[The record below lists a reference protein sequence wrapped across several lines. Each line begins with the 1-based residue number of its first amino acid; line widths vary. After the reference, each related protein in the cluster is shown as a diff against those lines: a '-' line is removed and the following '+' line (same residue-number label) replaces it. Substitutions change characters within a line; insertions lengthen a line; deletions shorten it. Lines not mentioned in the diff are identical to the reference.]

1 MAPKRKEDTKM
12 VVPSTPVI
20 LVSVAVFA
28 IRLAVDWDLGGMAY
42 SPKPARLLSE
52 DIAKRS
58 DAEELKKLPSHG
70 SSGSRRITEHGNR
83 GPIESPL
90 TAQG

>member
-12 VVPSTPVI
+12 LVPSTSVI

-28 IRLAVDWDLGGMAY
+28 ILLAIDWYLGGMVY

-52 DIAKRS
+52 DIAKQS
-58 DAEELKKLPSHG
+58 DAEELKK
-70 SSGSRRITEHGNR
+70 
-83 GPIESPL
+83 
-90 TAQG
+90 AA